1 MVFSS
6 ITFLFAFLPAVL
18 LVYYISPRIIK
29 NLVLL
34 LFSLLFY
41 AWGEPKYIVI
51 MIISIL
57 VGYVMGLLIDYAKKK
72 EQIKKAKVL
81 LFFDVV
87 INLGILFYFKY
98 IGFVTENI
106 NKISGL
112 DIRVVEVALPIGISF
127 YTFQILSYAIDV
139 YTGKAKVQKN
149 PINLG
154 AYITLFPQLIA
165 GPIVRYETVAEQ
177 LSTRKETVDGFG
189 EGAKRFIIGL
199 SKKVLIAN
207 TASEIFENLS
217 KLSQPENSVILSWIC
232 AIAFTLR
239 IYFDF
244 AGYSDMAIGLGKM
257 FGFDFLENFNYPY
270 ISKSITE
277 FWRRWHISLSTWFRD
292 YVYIPLGGNRTGK
305 FKTIRNI
312 FIVWFLTGLWHGADW
327 NFIIWGLYYFVLL
340 MVEKLWLGKLLQR
353 LPSIIS
359 RIYALFFINLGWV
372 IFAYDNLGNLGKT
385 ISNMFGLGGID
396 FVNELTM
403 FTVLSYGL
411 FFLIAFVAA
420 TPVPKKLWN
429 KLANKVKVMEI
440 VEVVLLFLAMV
451 LSTAFLASDSFNPFL
466 YFRF

>member
-217 KLSQPENSVILSWIC
+217 KLSQSENSVILSWIC

-327 NFIIWGLYYFVLL
+327 NFII
-340 MVEKLWLGKLLQR
+340 
-353 LPSIIS
+353 
-359 RIYALFFINLGWV
+359 
-372 IFAYDNLGNLGKT
+372 
-385 ISNMFGLGGID
+385 
-396 FVNELTM
+396 
-403 FTVLSYGL
+403 
-411 FFLIAFVAA
+411 
-420 TPVPKKLWN
+420 
-429 KLANKVKVMEI
+429 
-440 VEVVLLFLAMV
+440 
-451 LSTAFLASDSFNPFL
+451 
-466 YFRF
+466 